1 MRGSSRCGG
10 LSAGGKAEA
19 SEEQREVM
27 AERPQQ
33 TDGWE
38 SLGREGLMGRG
49 GQEGVQ
55 DRL

>member
-19 SEEQREVM
+19 SEEQREVRT
-27 AERPQQ
+27 ERPQR

-38 SLGREGLMGRG
+38 SLGRG